1 MARRRLC
8 LQDLLKIRLVNSMI
22 LLSGYSIQQ
31 SYLAMS
37 DHGRIP
43 KVKNRYP
50 IVKAIFDLAI

>member
-1 MARRRLC
+1 MARRRSFL
-8 LQDLLKIRLVNSMI
+8 LGLLKIRLVNGMI
-22 LLSGYSIQQ
+22 LLSGYGIRQ

-50 IVKAIFDLAI
+50 IVKAIFDSAI